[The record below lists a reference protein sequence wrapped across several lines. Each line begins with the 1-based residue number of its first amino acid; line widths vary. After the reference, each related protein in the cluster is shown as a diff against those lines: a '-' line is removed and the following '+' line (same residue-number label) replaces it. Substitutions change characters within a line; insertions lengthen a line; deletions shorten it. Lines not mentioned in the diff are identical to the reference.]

1 MQLYMFDHV
10 LKVIAHAAQKGCDFS
25 KASAKS
31 KNTFFNQLKRDY
43 PVPAPN
49 EHAMNL
55 ETNNPDSLIPT
66 RKGRD
71 SAKTI
76 YYNAKEQILDLLS
89 DDALFGNID
98 NLVVNK
104 DNPFGK
110 YEPTPGLHEEV
121 YDGEVYQNLWKDRPY
136 VEGVDLVIML
146 ILYTDEIGVTWNQ
159 RRSMQPVLMAF
170 AILNRSQRYLTK
182 NVRLLGHIPSYST
195 KSSAQKATIRGS
207 VKGQGRSCRMYHRMN
222 SALMREVATAQEELS
237 QEWTWIR
244 MGNQI
249 KQMRVHCPV
258 VFQIGDAKSQ
268 DMLACRYNSHRNSK
282 RISRFCKTPF
292 ERADD
297 TQAGQCQAIT
307 ILEVKSLN
315 EEALLEIT
323 PGATKENVKSIK
335 KQRKVAR
342 GKLKEICSHVSSNSL
357 WGLDL
362 CGQPGLPL
370 PHDGMHLLMG
380 VIQYLLVLVYSP
392 LTDKEKAAID
402 DLVEEIFVETRTGE
416 RSRFPRTNFSRGMT
430 NLTML
435 TADEWVGM
443 VLVTVILAKTEKGKK
458 AMEQA
463 FTRQS
468 ARENLEKTRI
478 VQEKEVICA
487 SSYEGL
493 AVHEMILVEE
503 DVSDEDDEDRQELEG
518 VGIEEETTEGRRSGG
533 PKTRKKKPKKKKG
546 ASRRLGD
553 DEELPPTNQIEV
565 EDFVDCLEDILTFHA
580 WYKEGYPKNWK
591 GADIPTQGSQFY
603 WDQTSEE
610 RLHKRICFMLESIKR
625 LFPRKKGN
633 KWKLQKIHELMHIA
647 GDVAKYGL
655 PANFD
660 AGWGERELKSFGKD
674 PSKTAQMHAEE
685 DFLWQVNKRLYEGAV
700 LTKMLARM
708 GVSYGKEAFAI
719 PVKGMLNEDSES
731 EGEEEESS
739 QWRNEVDVQGRL
751 RQRRPQWQVT
761 CCGGHCFDPRWV
773 TKKNRIG
780 KSFVPEEVCKC
791 LAKEYSVGRGNGE
804 RVFVDGFTEFYKN
817 GMLFRSHPDY
827 RSRGP
832 WYEWAMI
839 EFENLPE
846 DKNVDDLCGGMLPE
860 GRFPFGC
867 FPSKILA
874 IFKCPR
880 DETVKLVVHPCTY
893 STHEEDSRLVECWEL
908 DYQTKRVVVPNLT
921 VEGNIL
927 DEVRELRVEVPN
939 LTIVE
944 ASSVRERIY
953 VVEEMPGFKGY
964 IRRDVN
970 PEQSKRVVYVRDRK
984 EYWPHHF
991 KF

>member
-1 MQLYMFDHV
+1 
-10 LKVIAHAAQKGCDFS
+10 
-25 KASAKS
+25 
-31 KNTFFNQLKRDY
+31 
-43 PVPAPN
+43 
-49 EHAMNL
+49 
-55 ETNNPDSLIPT
+55 
-66 RKGRD
+66 
-71 SAKTI
+71 
-76 YYNAKEQILDLLS
+76 
-89 DDALFGNID
+89 
-98 NLVVNK
+98 
-104 DNPFGK
+104 
-110 YEPTPGLHEEV
+110 
-121 YDGEVYQNLWKDRPY
+121 
-136 VEGVDLVIML
+136 
-146 ILYTDEIGVTWNQ
+146 
-159 RRSMQPVLMAF
+159 
-170 AILNRSQRYLTK
+170 
-182 NVRLLGHIPSYST
+182 
-195 KSSAQKATIRGS
+195 
-207 VKGQGRSCRMYHRMN
+207 
-222 SALMREVATAQEELS
+222 
-237 QEWTWIR
+237 
-244 MGNQI
+244 
-249 KQMRVHCPV
+249 
-258 VFQIGDAKSQ
+258 
-268 DMLACRYNSHRNSK
+268 
-282 RISRFCKTPF
+282 
-292 ERADD
+292 
-297 TQAGQCQAIT
+297 
-307 ILEVKSLN
+307 
-315 EEALLEIT
+315 
-323 PGATKENVKSIK
+323 
-335 KQRKVAR
+335 
-342 GKLKEICSHVSSNSL
+342 
-357 WGLDL
+357 
-362 CGQPGLPL
+362 
-370 PHDGMHLLMG
+370 
-380 VIQYLLVLVYSP
+380 
-392 LTDKEKAAID
+392 
-402 DLVEEIFVETRTGE
+402 
-416 RSRFPRTNFSRGMT
+416 
-430 NLTML
+430 
-435 TADEWVGM
+435 
-443 VLVTVILAKTEKGKK
+443 
-458 AMEQA
+458 
-463 FTRQS
+463 
-468 ARENLEKTRI
+468 
-478 VQEKEVICA
+478 
-487 SSYEGL
+487 
-493 AVHEMILVEE
+493 
-503 DVSDEDDEDRQELEG
+503 
-518 VGIEEETTEGRRSGG
+518 
-533 PKTRKKKPKKKKG
+533 
-546 ASRRLGD
+546 
-553 DEELPPTNQIEV
+553 
-565 EDFVDCLEDILTFHA
+565 VDCLEDILTFHA

-591 GADIPTQGSQFY
+591 GANIPTQGSQFY

-846 DKNVDDLCGGMLPE
+846 DKNVDDLCGGILPK